1 MVVLGTRAVTNS
13 GAQSSRN
20 SPLAEWTEP
29 PPMSA
34 TAPAPAVLSSDGTL
48 WLAYRIARD
57 PHHCAVVRFHQVAR
71 YEWGAPPAVHA
82 EADGDLPQGSFYEVP
97 AFPDTAAGGRA
108 RRWIVTFPDAI
119 LDVRAVDGEVV
130 LRAAAALGPAHALA
144 ALLA

>member
-1 MVVLGTRAVTNS
+1 VTGPPS
-13 GAQSSRN
+13 RRLPGGAE
-20 SPLAEWTEP
+20 LVEWTEP

-57 PHHCAVVRFHQVAR
+57 PHHCAVVRFHHVAQ
-71 YEWGAPPAVHA
+71 YEWGAPPAAHA
-82 EADGDLPQGSFYEVP
+82 EAEGDLSRGSFYEVP
-97 AFPDTAAGGRA
+97 GTAAAAGREAA
-108 RRWIVTFPDAI
+108 RRWLVTFPDAI
-119 LDVRAVDGEVV
+119 LDVRAADGEVV

>member
-1 MVVLGTRAVTNS
+1 MLD
-13 GAQSSRN
+13 
-20 SPLAEWTEP
+20 EWTEP

-57 PHHCAVVRFHQVAR
+57 PHHCAVIRFHHVDR
-71 YEWGAPPAVHA
+71 YAWGAPPAVHGV
-82 EADGDLPQGSFYEVP
+82 EDLARLAQGSFYEVP
-97 AFPDTAAGGRA
+97 VVKGQKAGSRG
-108 RRWIVTFPDAI
+108 RRWLVTFPDAM
-119 LDVRAVDGEVV
+119 LEVEAADGEVV